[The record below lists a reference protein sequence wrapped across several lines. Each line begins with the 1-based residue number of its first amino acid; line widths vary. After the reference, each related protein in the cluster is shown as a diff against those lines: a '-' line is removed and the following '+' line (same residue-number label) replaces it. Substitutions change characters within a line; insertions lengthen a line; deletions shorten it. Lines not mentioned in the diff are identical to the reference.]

1 MPYTD
6 QQTGETYQVIDCKT
20 CDGSG
25 LAEWHLGCGDSGP
38 PDCHKCDGIGQYP
51 VLIATPHS

>member
-1 MPYTD
+1 MTYTD

-38 PDCHKCDGIGQYP
+38 PDCNKCDGIGQYP